1 MRALRVALVLVGFAL
16 LAAMIAWNDPAA
28 ILASIRRLG
37 WGLLLIIVFPA
48 TLVMVFDTL
57 GWRFAFERD
66 RVPFPLLVTV
76 RAAGEAF
83 NMATPTAALG
93 GEAVKAWLLRGT
105 VPLEES
111 LPSVIVAKTTI
122 TIAQG
127 LFLLIG
133 VAMAWTS
140 AMPDSTLLR
149 AMQWLLVIE
158 ALGLA
163 GFVVGQTGGLLA
175 RFERLID
182 RIGLH
187 PGRGRGVLG
196 RVDDVLARFYRER
209 PGRLTLSI
217 GFHLIAWLLGV
228 IETYLILHLLE
239 IPVSLTTATLIE
251 AFGAAIK
258 FATFLIPASLGAL
271 EGGYAATFA
280 ALGLAASTGVSFS
293 LVRRVREAAWIAV
306 GLLAFALMRPRTAR
320 APARRGP
327 AGWRP

>member
-1 MRALRVALVLVGFAL
+1 VRALRIALVLVGVAL
-16 LAAMIAWNDPAA
+16 LVAMIAWNDPAA

-37 WGLLLIIVFPA
+37 WGLLLVIVVPA
-48 TLVMVFDTL
+48 TLVMFFDTL

-66 RVPFPLLVTV
+66 RVPFRTLVGV
-76 RAAGEAF
+76 RLAGEAF

-133 VAMAWTS
+133 VAIAWTS
-140 AMPDSTLLR
+140 AMPNSTLLR
-149 AMQWLLVIE
+149 VMQWLLVIE
-158 ALGLA
+158 ALGLV
-163 GFVVGQTGGLLA
+163 GFVVGQTAGLLG
-175 RFERLID
+175 RVERVLD
-182 RIGLH
+182 RLGWH

-196 RVDDVLARFYRER
+196 RVDDVLARFYRDR
-209 PGRLTLSI
+209 PWRLTLSI
-217 GFHLIAWLLGV
+217 AFHLIAWLLGV
-228 IETYLILHLLE
+228 IETYLILHLLD

-271 EGGYAATFA
+271 EGGYAATFV

-293 LVRRVREAAWIAV
+293 LVRRIREAAWVAI
-306 GLLAFALMRPRTAR
+306 GLLVFALMRPRTAR
-320 APARRGP
+320 APARP
-327 AGWRP
+327 